1 MKTDTMLDMIRM
13 LSSQGASGSLQINTG
28 MTDGEVS
35 FFRGQIVDARL
46 GKMTGFQAINAL
58 ASMRDIT
65 YNFEQA
71 LTPPTQTRITPNERM
86 LLKNFF
92 GIHPVEPDDEDVPLE
107 SWAEEDPR
115 PVIPLSRVE
124 AGHQPDSLS
133 VEEQLNEPTMLGA
146 PYQTPRDVGVIF
158 KSDPEATLV
167 KRRRGQSPLTNQQI
181 ARSVFVILVMLAIGV
196 IAVVLVQRFRRHDA
210 TASVEPTAE
219 TVSPSPEAR
228 NDIPD
233 LTGTW
238 KVTNTIDQTSYQG
251 YQNMEVAFNVSIN
264 QAGNAITGKGEKI
277 SENGRS
283 LPTNGRTPIEM
294 KGTVDGD
301 KIEAT
306 FFENGRFRK
315 TNGRFVWRIDKTSGG
330 LTGTFITTAARSSG
344 RSAATKVS

>member
-13 LSSQGASGSLQINTG
+13 LSSQGASGSLQIDTG
-28 MTDGEVS
+28 ATDGEVC
-35 FFRGQIVDARL
+35 FYRGQIVDARL

-58 ASMRDIT
+58 ASMRNTT

-71 LTPPTQTRITPNERM
+71 ITPPAQNRITPNEQM

-92 GIHPVEPDDEDVPLE
+92 GIQPVLPDEEDVPLE
-107 SWAEEDPR
+107 RWPDEDPK
-115 PVIPLSRVE
+115 PVIPLSSVE
-124 AGHQPDSLS
+124 ADHQNGSASD
-133 VEEQLNEPTMLGA
+133 EQLNEPMMMRA
-146 PYQTPRDVGVIF
+146 PDQTPRDVSVIF
-158 KSDPEATLV
+158 KGDPEVTLV
-167 KRRRGQSPLTNQQI
+167 KRKLSRRPPTNQQI
-181 ARSVFVILVMLAIGV
+181 ARSVFVILVMVVIGV
-196 IAVVLVQRFRRHDA
+196 IALILVQRFRRHESTTTIQ
-210 TASVEPTAE
+210 TASPT
-219 TVSPSPEAR
+219 SEAK

-238 KVTNTIDQTSYQG
+238 KVTNTVDQTSYQA
-251 YQNMEVAFNVSIN
+251 YQNMEVAFNISIN
-264 QAGNAITGKGEKI
+264 QDGNAITGKGEKI

-283 LPTNGRTPIEM
+283 LPANGRTPIEM

-306 FFENGRFRK
+306 FFENGKVRK
-315 TNGRFVWRIDKTSGG
+315 TNGRFVWTIDKSSGS

>member
-13 LSSQGASGSLQINTG
+13 LSSQGASGSLQIDTG
-28 MTDGEVS
+28 ATDGEVC
-35 FFRGQIVDARL
+35 FYRGQIVDARL
-46 GKMTGFQAINAL
+46 GKITGFQAINAL
-58 ASMRDIT
+58 ASMRNTT

-71 LTPPTQTRITPNERM
+71 ITPPAQNRITPNEQM

-92 GIHPVEPDDEDVPLE
+92 GIQPVLPDEEDVPLE
-107 SWAEEDPR
+107 RWPDEDPK
-115 PVIPLSRVE
+115 PVIPLSSVE
-124 AGHQPDSLS
+124 ADHQNGSPSD
-133 VEEQLNEPTMLGA
+133 EQLDEPTRMRA
-146 PYQTPRDVGVIF
+146 PDQTPRDVSVIF
-158 KSDPEATLV
+158 KGDPEVTLV
-167 KRRRGQSPLTNQQI
+167 KRKLSRRPPTNQQI
-181 ARSVFVILVMLAIGV
+181 ARSVFVILVMVVIGV
-196 IAVVLVQRFRRHDA
+196 IALILVQRFRRHESTTTIQ
-210 TASVEPTAE
+210 TASPT
-219 TVSPSPEAR
+219 SEAK

-238 KVTNTIDQTSYQG
+238 KVTNTVDQTSYQA

-264 QAGNAITGKGEKI
+264 QSGNAITGKGEKI

-306 FFENGRFRK
+306 FFENGRLRK

>member
-28 MTDGEVS
+28 PTDGEVC
-35 FFRGQIVDARL
+35 FYRGQIVDARL

-58 ASMRDIT
+58 ASMRNTT

-71 LTPPTQTRITPNERM
+71 ITPPAQNRITPNERL

-92 GIHPVEPDDEDVPLE
+92 GIQPVEPDEEDVPLE
-107 SWAEEDPR
+107 SWPDEDAR
-115 PVIPLSRVE
+115 PVIPLSSVE
-124 AGHQPDSLS
+124 ADHQNGSPS
-133 VEEQLNEPTMLGA
+133 VEEQHNEPAMLRA
-146 PYQTPRDVGVIF
+146 PYQTPRDISVIF

-167 KRRRGQSPLTNQQI
+167 KRKLSRHPLTNQRVV
-181 ARSVFVILVMLAIGV
+181 RSVFVILLMVVIGV
-196 IAVVLVQRFRRHDA
+196 IALMLVQRFRRHESTTTVQ
-210 TASVEPTAE
+210 TASPI
-219 TVSPSPEAR
+219 SEAK

-238 KVTNTIDQTSYQG
+238 KVTNTIDQTSYQA

-264 QAGNAITGKGEKI
+264 QDGNAITGKGEKI

-306 FFENGRFRK
+306 FFENGKVRK
-315 TNGRFVWRIDKTSGG
+315 TNGRFVWRIDKSSGG

-344 RSAATKVS
+344 RSAATKLS